1 MSNECLNILDVKKIS
16 WPSIDKSML
25 IENFTNIVVQV
36 NGKKRGI
43 VKAKINIPENDL
55 MEIIKL
61 DDKISKY
68 IKDNQ
73 IKKKIYIKNKLLN
86 VII

>member
-1 MSNECLNILDVKKIS
+1 
-16 WPSIDKSML
+16 
-25 IENFTNIVVQV
+25 
-36 NGKKRGI
+36 
-43 VKAKINIPENDL
+43 

-73 IKKKIYIKNKLLN
+73 IKKKIYVKNKLLN